1 MAADPHNEF
10 VIAYHL
16 IIDNKRITEAQ
27 NRIQINDFFVASSP
41 PTSSFFMDMVSSFFV
56 LFINVGRLLSRC
68 PTGKYTQFI
77 NTINVNN
84 HD

>member
-41 PTSSFFMDMVSSFFV
+41 PTSSFFMDMVSQFFV
-56 LFINVGRLLSRC
+56 IFINCCFVVVALSNWKIF
-68 PTGKYTQFI
+68 THSQTLYM
-77 NTINVNN
+77 
-84 HD
+84 